1 MTGSIERLTPR
12 EREVLALVT
21 RGLANKEI
29 GHLLDP
35 PISEETV
42 KGHLK
47 RILLKLSVPNRT
59 AAAAEFLRHVR
70 S

>member
-1 MTGSIERLTPR
+1 MPGKHELARKRVLTGSIERLTPR

-35 PISEETV
+35 PISDETV
-42 KGHLK
+42 QGPPETHL
-47 RILLKLSVPNRT
+47 VE
-59 AAAAEFLRHVR
+59 AER